1 MVIQTS
7 WMPRSVLSRQAKG
20 KVLHLHAS
28 NFKAYASATDP
39 LEQQGV
45 GNVDAP
51 LNLSNWFQMIGLPL
65 LIGMFGNAGPLPEG
79 YLRQMFQYYV
89 IVLLFSVQYC

>member
-1 MVIQTS
+1 MCNVWERTLARTS
-7 WMPRSVLSRQAKG
+7 NAG
-20 KVLHLHAS
+20 KPVVNLDFLFHMFHGE
-28 NFKAYASATDP
+28 NFKAYASAADP

-51 LNLSNWFQMIGLPL
+51 LNLSNWFQMFGLPL

-79 YLRQMFQYYV
+79 YL
-89 IVLLFSVQYC
+89 